1 MYDEYYGFSGKPF
14 QLTPDQRFFFNSP
27 GHSRALAYL
36 RYGIEQREGFVVITG
51 GVGTGKTMLVLTLLD
66 ELDGKDIVAGQL
78 VTTQVDPEDMLRMVC
93 ATFGLGHDG
102 LNKSG
107 MLDLLYTFALD
118 QRRDGRR
125 ILLVVDEA
133 QNLPAASLE
142 ELRMLANYQVDGQ
155 SLFQSFLLGQEE
167 LRSTLQGP
175 GMEQLRQRII
185 AAHHLDPLSVEET
198 RSYIDYRLACVNW
211 HGVPVFQDGVVERIH
226 GLCSGVPRMINGL
239 CDRLLLF
246 GCIEERQTLDIRDVD
261 KVGLELRR
269 EVGTTSLYGG
279 GTDQGAAEQLTSRRG
294 TPTPEGSGAEPR
306 GEQLAERISR
316 LEGEVSRLRQLVKR
330 ERQLLRK
337 AILIQLD
344 LGAYDDFE

>member
-1 MYDEYYGFSGKPF
+1 
-14 QLTPDQRFFFNSP
+14 
-27 GHSRALAYL
+27 
-36 RYGIEQREGFVVITG
+36 
-51 GVGTGKTMLVLTLLD
+51 
-66 ELDGKDIVAGQL
+66 
-78 VTTQVDPEDMLRMVC
+78 
-93 ATFGLGHDG
+93 
-102 LNKSG
+102 
-107 MLDLLYTFALD
+107 
-118 QRRDGRR
+118 
-125 ILLVVDEA
+125 
-133 QNLPAASLE
+133 
-142 ELRMLANYQVDGQ
+142 
-155 SLFQSFLLGQEE
+155 
-167 LRSTLQGP
+167 
-175 GMEQLRQRII
+175 
-185 AAHHLDPLSVEET
+185 
-198 RSYIDYRLACVNW
+198 
-211 HGVPVFQDGVVERIH
+211 
-226 GLCSGVPRMINGL
+226 MINGL